1 MGTKPGVLDRIRGN
15 PTGRLTLRIG
25 VGVLGALIVA
35 LGLVLIPFPGP
46 GWAVVILGLA
56 VWAIEFTWAK
66 NLLEFTKRHI
76 QSWTRWMGRQSWP
89 VRILVGIIGFIFVAA
104 VVWAS
109 VRLSFGVN
117 LVTVIGDWLARR

>member
-89 VRILVGIIGFIFVAA
+89 VRLLVGIIGFIFVAA